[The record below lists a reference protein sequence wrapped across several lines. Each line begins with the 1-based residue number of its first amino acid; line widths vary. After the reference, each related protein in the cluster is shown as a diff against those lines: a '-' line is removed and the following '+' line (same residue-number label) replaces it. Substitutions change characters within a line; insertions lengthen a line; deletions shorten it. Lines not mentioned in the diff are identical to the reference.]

1 MVQETSA
8 TNNGTICMLDVK
20 NENIEYMLS
29 DSVRKGKLRIASLKD
44 SAQLDKLEPD
54 SRIIAFIIGSDVKDP
69 IQSAQRL
76 HAYDEN
82 AAIVILSDPGTVDS
96 LRQAVKFSPF
106 IGTAVFCLDESKEAQ
121 LEYELEEILE
131 KSQQSERYRNFIAR
145 SGAQFSADFLSP
157 KSTVSQKFINKL
169 MDTTPIG
176 IAIVEKEGKLLG
188 WNKEATKIFG
198 RSESEILGT
207 PLSRLFSRSESEKLK
222 AFLKNNF
229 PKPRTGLQES
239 LSLERNPQNKR
250 QYLSLTAAPFTYSES
265 EQALI
270 LAIKDV
276 TERIRAQKELEEMN
290 ETLEQ
295 RVEKRTRSLLS
306 YQKKLRSLA
315 SKLSKAEE
323 NVRQQL
329 ATEIHDNLG
338 QMLAVNKM
346 KLDSLQTYEMPVTL
360 ADRIEEIKE
369 GVDDALNYTRDL
381 MSDLKPPPSFDKED
395 VTEVLEWLAQK
406 MNKHGLNVTIE
417 DDGQPKHAREEIR
430 TVLLQCVRELL
441 FNVIRHSEVK
451 EAHLELSRT
460 DEHISVIVEDKGKG
474 FNPEKDTFDPAQQTG
489 FGLFNIRERMDLMGG
504 SVDIDSEPG
513 RGTKVQLIAPLKYGD
528 KEKFTQY
535 IAQDIKPEKS
545 AKKIRVMLVDDHE
558 MVRSGLKNI
567 VNAEP
572 DLKVVAEAA
581 DGREAI
587 ELVQKTAPD
596 VIVMDVNLPNM
607 DGIETTK
614 KITSMKTDVRI
625 IGLSLHD
632 QQEIAKNIRNAGATA
647 YLSKNEAFKTLCA
660 TIRTEAKAKK

>member
-572 DLKVVAEAA
+572 DLKVVAEAV

-647 YLSKNEAFKTLCA
+647 YLSKDEAFKTLCA

>member
-572 DLKVVAEAA
+572 DLKVVAEAV